1 VVAANWIVK
10 STLCLMLISTTSCGA
25 PKIELKLDGGSSAA
39 NAVACAVFDPIYLEE
54 QEIMDLTR
62 KSKEK
67 IAGHNAAFE
76 KLCGEDK

>member
-1 VVAANWIVK
+1 
-10 STLCLMLISTTSCGA
+10 MLISTTSCA
-25 PKIELKLDGGSSAA
+25 PREIAIKLDGGSSAA

-54 QEIMDLTR
+54 QEIVDLTR

-67 IAGHNAAFE
+67 IAGHNAAWE